1 MERGF
6 GGTMS
11 MYDKSYCATE
21 CEDCDCERNIKFN
34 KPETRFY
41 SMTTFDDSNPDKM
54 HKRCPWK
61 IKKGN

>member
-1 MERGF
+1 
-6 GGTMS
+6 MS

-21 CEDCDCERNIKFN
+21 CEDSNCERNIKFN

-54 HKRCPWK
+54 HKRCPWR
-61 IKKGN
+61 IKKGS

>member
-1 MERGF
+1 
-6 GGTMS
+6 MS
-11 MYDKSYCATE
+11 MGDKSYCATE

-54 HKRCPWK
+54 HKRCPWR
-61 IKKGN
+61 IKKGS